1 MRLTAIAEDK
11 EDVLEDRSVCRELF
25 DQGAQISCCFFSLF
39 FTTSNSGTL
48 YAQKTTHQAVTSDG
62 SMMYT

>member
-25 DQGAQISCCFFSLF
+25 DQGAQISCFFLLF
-39 FTTSNSGTL
+39 FLRHPTVAHFTL
-48 YAQKTTHQAVTSDG
+48 RRQHTKLLRAMAA
-62 SMMYT
+62 